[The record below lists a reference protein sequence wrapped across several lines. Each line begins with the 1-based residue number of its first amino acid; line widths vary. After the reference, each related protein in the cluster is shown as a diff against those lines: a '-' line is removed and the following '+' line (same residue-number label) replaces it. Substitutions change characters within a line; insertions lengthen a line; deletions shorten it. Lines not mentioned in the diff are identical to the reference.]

1 MGDATPLVGGAEDN
15 QDRREKERVKP
26 SILAPFRD
34 VSGFGLFL
42 VILGILCSGA
52 SGVILPYFFNTIG
65 KTLDSLNATVGA
77 DTIIKEMA
85 IAGVAC
91 FLLQALACFCLE
103 VMAERITADMRC
115 RYVSSVLSQSMA
127 WYDTHDAASLSS
139 RLDVRLTDVRDGLGM
154 KFVGIPANV
163 MMIVGSIVISLM
175 SSWSVTLC
183 ALTGLIPTLLSG
195 ALLGWAM
202 RTSSV
207 RVNTALEEA
216 GSVATES
223 FANIRTV
230 AAFGGERA
238 ARERYEV
245 LIARAEKAGIM
256 GGIFSGLGFGGL
268 MLSVFGM
275 FALVFYLGGHKVADS
290 WQDLLAQ
297 LPDGGEALFARP
309 PSEWPQPSFQAGGA
323 YTISMSL
330 LFASFMLGTL
340 SENFAI
346 YMKAVEAAA
355 DIFRAIDEPSA
366 INPSSQDG
374 EKDVPLNGDIVFDS
388 VTFSYPSRPDAIV
401 FKNFSLTIP
410 AGKSVAF
417 VGPSGCGKSTLLQL
431 TQRIYDPA
439 EGTVSIAGN
448 VIIPSSSRLLVYK
461 CVLQRYVLLVC
472 TLLNCAIR
480 GWFVHGPQIEE
491 NIRLG
496 CSAPKTMDEVMD
508 VARQA
513 HVAAFVEQLPLKY
526 NTMCGTGGTQLS
538 GGQKQRVALARALL
552 RKPDVLILD
561 EATSALDSKSEKR
574 VQMALDEVIQTSK
587 STTLIVAHRLS
598 TIQGVDEI
606 IVLDNRGD
614 GAEVVQRGTHDEL
627 MRNTQ
632 GLYYH
637 LFQSQSGDKDEG
649 EGAQQ
654 QKDAPASSANSADEA
669 TTTGANPYASSA
681 NAVASADDDD
691 LVLRETSHG
700 ALSAAD
706 MLEAAVGM
714 KAPTLLSRFRKRA
727 LHPTKQD
734 TAKLSRAVRMLAPEW
749 LIFLVMVISS
759 LLSGA
764 SFPLFGVLVG
774 GFFGSLFQPDV
785 QTLRDKTN
793 FWSLIALI
801 YCLLRGPIEM
811 LKQVCKEFLASR
823 LSWRLRSVAFENLI
837 HQDMSFFDEPANHTG
852 TLVSI
857 LSGDVSVLTTAATG
871 NFVAFFHA
879 LFSAIGGIVIG
890 FYYSWRLAL
899 VLLTTFVLCAAA
911 EGANFKLG
919 RINLN
924 AAGGDAKKKGADSA
938 SAIFAEAIQGIRVVM
953 SFGLEEHFGAVYARA
968 ATSELGKKA
977 RAAIVFGLSWGVSQS
992 MQYFV
997 FCLAMWY
1004 GSKLTKEGLAS
1015 GSDVMNTVFS
1025 VMFGA
1030 SGFGVAV
1037 IYSADAK
1044 KARSAVVDV
1053 FRLIDRKSLIDVRD
1067 TSCGSNMLEDF
1078 SGAVEYDHVS
1088 FRYPLRPEQRVYED
1102 LTFSIAPGES
1112 VALVGASGCGKST
1125 AVQLLLRFYD
1135 LHTNSKHVSVDGKPT
1150 AEGNHG
1156 SIRADQSNIQDV
1168 HLACLRSLIGLV
1180 SQEPVLFNLTIG
1192 ENIRYSRPDATQAE
1206 VEEAARLANA
1216 HGFISGLPQGYDTS
1230 VGTAGAQLSG
1240 GQRQRIAIARALLR
1254 NPKILILDE
1263 ATSALDAESEKQVQA
1278 TLDRVV
1284 AGSTKR
1290 STIII
1295 AHRLST
1301 VKTADKIVVLQNE
1314 LGRGSRV
1321 AEVGTHA
1328 QLMNIPNGVYRG
1340 LVVSAEK
1347 DE

>member
-1 MGDATPLVGGAEDN
+1 MADATPLVGGAEN
-15 QDRREKERVKP
+15 TPDRGEKDKLKP
-26 SILAPFRD
+26 SILSPFRGL
-34 VSGFGLFL
+34 SGCGLFL
-42 VILGILCSGA
+42 VIFGILCSGA
-52 SGVILPYFFNTIG
+52 SGVTLPYFFYTIG
-65 KTLDSLNATVGA
+65 KTLDSLNAAGGA
-77 DTIIKEMA
+77 DSIIKEMA
-85 IAGVAC
+85 IAGAAC
-91 FLLQALACFCLE
+91 FLLQAVACFCLE
-103 VMAERITADMRC
+103 VMADRITADMRC
-115 RYVSSVLSQSMA
+115 KYVNSVLSQSMA

-139 RLDVRLTDVRDGLGM
+139 RLDVRLTDVRDGLGL
-154 KFVGIPANV
+154 KFVAIPANV
-163 MMIVGSIVISLM
+163 MMIVGAIVISLM
-175 SSWSVTLC
+175 SSWSITLC
-183 ALTGLIPTLLSG
+183 AMTALIPTSLSG
-195 ALLGWAM
+195 ALLAWAM
-202 RTSSV
+202 RTSSL

-216 GSVATES
+216 GSVATET
-223 FANIRTV
+223 FANMRTV

-238 ARERYEV
+238 ARERYEA
-245 LIARAEKAGIM
+245 LIARAEKAGIK
-256 GGIFSGLGFGGL
+256 GGIFSGLAFGGL

-275 FALVFYLGGHKVADS
+275 FTLVLYLGGHKVADG
-290 WQDLLAQ
+290 WEDLLAQ
-297 LPDGGEALFARP
+297 LPEGGEAVFALP

-323 YTISMSL
+323 YTIAMSL
-330 LFASFMLGTL
+330 LFAAFMLGTL

-355 DIFRAIDEPSA
+355 DIFKTINEPSS
-366 INPSSQDG
+366 IDPSSQEG
-374 EKDVPLNGDIVFDS
+374 EKDVPLNGDIVFES

-439 EGTVSIAGN
+439 EGTVSIAGKLS
-448 VIIPSSSRLLVYK
+448 VRCL
-461 CVLQRYVLLVC
+461 
-472 TLLNCAIR
+472 
-480 GWFVHGPQIEE
+480 QIEE

-496 CSAPKTMDEVMD
+496 CSSPKTLDEVMD

-526 NTMCGTGGTQLS
+526 NTMCGAGGAQLS

-606 IVLDNRGD
+606 IVLDNKGD

-627 MRNTQ
+627 MQNTQ

-649 EGAQQ
+649 EGVQHSSG
-654 QKDAPASSANSADEA
+654 APASSGISADDA
-669 TTTGANPYASSA
+669 TTTGAVPNTSSA
-681 NAVASADDDD
+681 NAAASADDDD
-691 LVLRETSHG
+691 WVLRETSHD

-706 MLEAAVGM
+706 MLESAVSM
-714 KAPTLLSRFRKRA
+714 KVPTLLSRFRKKA
-727 LHPTKQD
+727 LPPTKEN

-749 LIFLVMVISS
+749 FVFLVMVISS
-759 LLSGA
+759 VLSGA
-764 SFPLFGVLVG
+764 LFPLFGVMVG
-774 GFFGSLFQPDV
+774 SFCGNLFQPDV

-801 YCLLRGPIEM
+801 HCVLRVPVEM
-811 LKQVCKEFLASR
+811 LKQSTKEYLASR

-837 HQDMSFFDEPANHTG
+837 YQDMSFFDEPVNHTG

-871 NFVAFFHA
+871 NFVAAFHA
-879 LFSAIGGIVIG
+879 LFSAVGGIVVG

-899 VLLTTFVLCAAA
+899 VLLATFVLAAAA
-911 EGANFKLG
+911 EGANHKAD
-919 RINLN
+919 ITVN

-938 SAIFAEAIQGIRVVM
+938 SAIFAEAVQGIRVVM
-953 SFGLEEHFGAVYARA
+953 SFGLEKHFGTVYARA

-977 RAAIVFGLSWGVSQS
+977 RGAIVFGLSWGVSQS
-992 MQYFV
+992 LQYFI

-1004 GSKLTKEGLAS
+1004 GSKLSKEGLAS
-1015 GSDVMNTVFS
+1015 ASDVMNTVFA

-1030 SGFGVAV
+1030 TGFGVAV

-1044 KARSAVVDV
+1044 KARRAVVDV

-1135 LHTNSKHVSVDGKPT
+1135 LHTNSKHVPVDGKPT
-1150 AEGNHG
+1150 TEGNHG

-1168 HLACLRSLIGLV
+1168 DLMHLRSLIGLV

-1216 HGFISGLPQGYDTS
+1216 HGFISGLPQGYDTPA
-1230 VGTAGAQLSG
+1230 GTAGAQLSG

-1301 VKTADKIVVLQNE
+1301 VRTADKIVVLQNE
-1314 LGRGSRV
+1314 MGRGSRV

-1328 QLMNIPNGVYRG
+1328 QLMNIPNGVYKG
-1340 LVVSAEK
+1340 LVLTTAEG
-1347 DE
+1347 E